1 MSVSAHPYDQRMA
14 RQRAVLL
21 DAHTH
26 LDGRDPVLD
35 LLMATHG
42 PARLPSPAPSNRR
55 FHDLAESIAYQQL
68 NGTAAATIWGRVR
81 AAAGEDVVTPQ
92 RLLDLGTDPLRAA
105 GLSGS
110 KTRSMLDL
118 SQHVVSGQ
126 ITLDRIGRL
135 GDEEVIQQLV
145 PVWGIGRWTAQMFLM
160 FTLGRLD
167 VWPVGDYGVRA
178 GYGKAWGLVEM
189 PKEKEMEALGLPFE
203 GARSLVAWYC
213 WRAADSGESGRS

>member
-68 NGTAAATIWGRVR
+68 NGVALALRVEPDGPADEPHSATL
-81 AAAGEDVVTPQ
+81 P
-92 RLLDLGTDPLRAA
+92 
-105 GLSGS
+105 
-110 KTRSMLDL
+110 
-118 SQHVVSGQ
+118 
-126 ITLDRIGRL
+126 L
-135 GDEEVIQQLV
+135 GDL
-145 PVWGIGRWTAQMFLM
+145 
-160 FTLGRLD
+160 
-167 VWPVGDYGVRA
+167 
-178 GYGKAWGLVEM
+178 KA
-189 PKEKEMEALGLPFE
+189 LP
-203 GARSLVAWYC
+203 
-213 WRAADSGESGRS
+213 